1 MDLDQEEDFGARNVT
16 LTAKPTAQTVAPE
29 HEAPQNPAIAAGVP
43 SSTCIGHTILR
54 IYRCTPTPT
63 IVLDGS
69 LQVVEVSESY
79 EALSNAPRDQII
91 NISVYA
97 LTPRVILAPN
107 IASLSRALGM
117 AITTRAVQVIDNLRV
132 GQNEVDTA
140 LRITPIFDGD
150 DMIYVLMEVQKAKR
164 EMAGL
169 NVMGEQVYPNELY
182 RIIVDAVKD
191 YAIFMLDT
199 QGHITTWNS
208 GAATLKG
215 YTAEEIIGQHFSIFY
230 GREDCKKNKPARELE
245 ICLQEG
251 KVEDEGWRYRK
262 NGTRFWANV
271 MITATHQYGRHVGF
285 VKVTRDMTGHKAA
298 EAHLI
303 DAFEES
309 SNLKS
314 RFLANVSHELR
325 TPMNGMSLALAMLM
339 DTPLN
344 DNQREYASM
353 IEGSVKFF
361 MQVINNLLDYSQMS
375 SDPLLLHTD
384 IFSIPNEVSMVTR
397 KCKSGTKPGVAL
409 GCTVA
414 PQFPQNVKGDRL
426 RFRQVLQNLV
436 SNAVKFTERGYVRVD
451 VTYTVDEDDPETYI
465 ITARVV
471 DSGVGVPH
479 DTINSLFEPLTQ
491 FAGSATKSFPATRL
505 EFSICK
511 TLAELMNGTV
521 GFHANPD
528 GPGNVFWMAVKMG
541 RVDTSNFQA
550 TQSRSWEDETPLD
563 TSALLQVVA
572 PQTHI
577 LLVEDNKINHTIM
590 LKLLNSLGFEQLDA
604 AWDGTEAVR
613 MVKSKPLAYNLILMD
628 INMPVMDGLTAT
640 EHIRKMNAAVPI
652 IALTGNALKGDAET
666 YLARG
671 MSDSVAKPL
680 HRQQLANVLW
690 KWCGTQFSDYLPP
703 ESSSPVQSLGG
714 YRQDHAGVETDRPRR
729 KSRSLTYWPV
739 RPVG

>member
-1 MDLDQEEDFGARNVT
+1 MDLDQEEGCRAGNVA
-16 LTAKPTAQTVAPE
+16 LTSKTTAQKLVPE
-29 HEAPQNPAIAAGVP
+29 HKAPQNTEIAADVP
-43 SSTCIGHTILR
+43 TSTCIGHTILR

-79 EALSNAPRDQII
+79 EALSDTPRDQII

-97 LTPRVILAPN
+97 LTPRVILAPD
-107 IASLSRALGM
+107 IASLSGALGM
-117 AITTRAVQVIDNLRV
+117 AIATRAVQVINNVRV
-132 GQNEVDTA
+132 GKNDVDIA
-140 LRITPIFDGD
+140 LHITPIFDD
-150 DMIYVLMEVQKAKR
+150 DDLIYVLMEVQKAKR

-169 NVMGEQVYPNELY
+169 KVMGEQVYPNELH
-182 RIIVDAVKD
+182 RVIVDTVKD

-199 QGHITTWNS
+199 RGHIMTWNS

-262 NGTRFWANV
+262 DGTRFWANV
-271 MITATHQYGRHVGF
+271 MITAAHQYGRHVGF
-285 VKVTRDMTGHKAA
+285 VKVTRDMTEHKAA
-298 EAHLI
+298 EARLI

-314 RFLANVSHELR
+314 RFLASISHELR

-353 IEGSVKFF
+353 LEDSGKFL
-361 MQVINNLLDYSQMS
+361 MQVINNFLDYSQLS
-375 SDPLLLHTD
+375 SDPLHLHTD
-384 IFSIPNEVSMVTR
+384 IFSIPDEVSMVTR
-397 KCKSGTKPGVAL
+397 KCKSGTKHGVVL

-479 DTINSLFEPLTQ
+479 DTIDSLFEPFTR
-491 FAGSATKSFPATRL
+491 FTDSATKSFPATRL
-505 EFSICK
+505 ELSICK

-528 GPGNVFWMAVKMG
+528 GPGSVFWMAVKVG
-541 RVDTSNFQA
+541 RVDTSNFEA
-550 TQSRSWEDETPLD
+550 NQSGSWEDETPLD
-563 TSALLQVVA
+563 TCALQKVA

-590 LKLLNSLGFEQLDA
+590 LKLLNSLGFERLDA
-604 AWDGTEAVR
+604 AWDGAEAVR

-640 EHIRKMNAAVPI
+640 EHIRKMNAVVPI

-671 MSDSVAKPL
+671 MSDCVAKPL
-680 HRQQLANVLW
+680 HRQQLVNVLW
-690 KWCGTQFSDYLPP
+690 KWCGT
-703 ESSSPVQSLGG
+703 
-714 YRQDHAGVETDRPRR
+714 
-729 KSRSLTYWPV
+729 
-739 RPVG
+739 

>member
-1 MDLDQEEDFGARNVT
+1 MDLDQEEDCRAGNVT
-16 LTAKPTAQTVAPE
+16 LTAKPTAQTLVPE

-43 SSTCIGHTILR
+43 TSTCIGHTILR

-79 EALSNAPRDQII
+79 EALSDTHRDQII

-97 LTPRVILAPN
+97 LTPRVILTPD
-107 IASLSRALGM
+107 IASLSGALGM
-117 AITTRAVQVIDNLRV
+117 AIATRAVQVINNVRV
-132 GQNEVDTA
+132 GRNDVDIA
-140 LRITPIFDGD
+140 FHITPIFDD
-150 DMIYVLMEVQKAKR
+150 DDLIYVLMEVQKAKR

-169 NVMGEQVYPNELY
+169 KVMGEQVYPNELY
-182 RIIVDAVKD
+182 RVIVDAVKD

-199 QGHITTWNS
+199 RGHITTWNS

-230 GREDCKKNKPARELE
+230 GREDCEKNKPARELE

-262 NGTRFWANV
+262 DGTRFWANV

-285 VKVTRDMTGHKAA
+285 VKVTRDMTEHKAA
-298 EAHLI
+298 EARLI

-314 RFLANVSHELR
+314 RFLASMSHELR

-353 IEGSVKFF
+353 LEDSGKFL
-361 MQVINNLLDYSQMS
+361 MQVINNLLDYSQLS

-384 IFSIPNEVSMVTR
+384 IFSIPDEVSMVTR
-397 KCKSGTKPGVAL
+397 KC
-409 GCTVA
+409 
-414 PQFPQNVKGDRL
+414 DRL

-436 SNAVKFTERGYVRVD
+436 SNAVKFTECGYVRVD

-491 FAGSATKSFPATRL
+491 FADSATKSFPATRL

-528 GPGNVFWMAVKMG
+528 GPGNVFWMAVKVG

-550 TQSRSWEDETPLD
+550 NQSHSWEDETPLD
-563 TSALLQVVA
+563 ISALLQKVA

-590 LKLLNSLGFEQLDA
+590 LKLLNSLGFERLDA
-604 AWDGTEAVR
+604 AWDGAEAVR

-628 INMPVMDGLTAT
+628 IDMPVMDGLTAT
-640 EHIRKMNAAVPI
+640 EHIRKMNAAVPV

-671 MSDSVAKPL
+671 MNDCVAKPL
-680 HRQQLANVLW
+680 HRQQLVNVLW
-690 KWCGTQFSDYLPP
+690 KWCGT
-703 ESSSPVQSLGG
+703 
-714 YRQDHAGVETDRPRR
+714 
-729 KSRSLTYWPV
+729 
-739 RPVG
+739 